1 MENKPQRC
9 IIKQRDTTINN
20 FKTNNIMALIKCPE
34 CGKKVSDKANACIH
48 CGYPLNEQK
57 EDFHIIENSYLDEDT
72 VIDNIHK
79 IADNVLK
86 SMEEKEPH
94 SPFPKYGFGYYW

>member
-1 MENKPQRC
+1 MYNK
-9 IIKQRDTTINN
+9 IKRITINN
-20 FKTNNIMALIKCPE
+20 LKTNIIMALIECPE

-57 EDFHIIENSYLDEDT
+57 EDFYIKRTSLLDEDT
-72 VIDNIHK
+72 LKYEFQK

-94 SPFPKYGFGYYW
+94 SPFPLYGYGYYW

>member
-1 MENKPQRC
+1 MYNK
-9 IIKQRDTTINN
+9 IKRTTINN
-20 FKTNNIMALIKCPE
+20 LKTNIIMALIECPE

-57 EDFHIIENSYLDEDT
+57 EDFYIKRTSLLDEDT
-72 VIDNIHK
+72 LKYEFQK

-86 SMEEKEPH
+86 SMEVKEPH
-94 SPFPKYGFGYYW
+94 SPFPLYGYGSYW

>member
-1 MENKPQRC
+1 MYNK
-9 IIKQRDTTINN
+9 IKRTTINN
-20 FKTNNIMALIKCPE
+20 LKTNIIMALIECPE

-57 EDFHIIENSYLDEDT
+57 EDFYIKRTSLLDEDT
-72 VIDNIHK
+72 LKYEFQK

-86 SMEEKEPH
+86 SMEEKKVR
-94 SPFPKYGFGYYW
+94 SPFPLYGYGYYW

>member
-1 MENKPQRC
+1 
-9 IIKQRDTTINN
+9 
-20 FKTNNIMALIKCPE
+20 MALIKCPE
-34 CGKKVSDKANACIH
+34 CGKEISDKANACIH

-57 EDFHIIENSYLDEDT
+57 EDFDIRRTPFIDEDT
-72 VIDNIHK
+72 LMHNINK
-79 IADNVLK
+79 VADDVLK

>member
-1 MENKPQRC
+1 
-9 IIKQRDTTINN
+9 
-20 FKTNNIMALIKCPE
+20 MALIECPE

-57 EDFHIIENSYLDEDT
+57 EDFYIKRTSLLDEDT
-72 VIDNIHK
+72 LKYEFQK

-94 SPFPKYGFGYYW
+94 SPFPLFGYGYHW

>member
-1 MENKPQRC
+1 
-9 IIKQRDTTINN
+9 
-20 FKTNNIMALIKCPE
+20 MALIKCPE

-57 EDFHIIENSYLDEDT
+57 EDVGITDFHLRKTSLLDEDT
-72 VIDNIHK
+72 LKYEFQK

-94 SPFPKYGFGYYW
+94 SPFPLYGYGYYW

>member
-1 MENKPQRC
+1 
-9 IIKQRDTTINN
+9 
-20 FKTNNIMALIKCPE
+20 MALIKCPE

-57 EDFHIIENSYLDEDT
+57 EDFCITDSDLRRKSFIDEDT
-72 VIDNIHK
+72 LMHNINN
-79 IADNVLK
+79 IADDVLK

-94 SPFPKYGFGYYW
+94 SPFPLYGYGYYW

>member
-1 MENKPQRC
+1 MYNK
-9 IIKQRDTTINN
+9 IKRTTINN
-20 FKTNNIMALIKCPE
+20 LKTNIIMALIECPE

-57 EDFHIIENSYLDEDT
+57 EDFYIKRTSLLDEDT
-72 VIDNIHK
+72 LKYEFQK

-94 SPFPKYGFGYYW
+94 SPFPLYGYAYYW